1 MTKRKIYTRLKYLV
15 GTLLLL
21 PMLAQSQVDN
31 NVYEEDMKYLESSF
45 TRNYDS
51 LLTSYFDKK
60 NSHHILTKHYKHG
73 DESFDDLMFDDIPDS
88 VLFKRLNSIPAV
100 IPMTYNGV
108 VRSYI
113 KMYVRRMTNNLNSML
128 SLAEYYFPFFEQALE
143 RHDMPLELK
152 YLPII
157 ESALNPQA
165 VSRVGATGLWQFMQ
179 GTAKIYGLN
188 INSLIDER
196 KDPLKASDAA
206 ARYLRDLYEIFDNWH
221 LAIAAYNCGP
231 KNINKAIARSGGKR
245 DFWDIYPYLP
255 RETRGYIPAYIA
267 ATYVMT
273 NYEKHNLR
281 PTDVDVPI
289 ETDTIMI
296 DRNLFF
302 AQITKFIAVDDAQIR
317 LLNPQYKEPI
327 IPGASQSCYLRLPM
341 EYVPQ
346 FIRLQDSIYEY
357 GMDSLVKQIVQDIKP
372 TETIVHI
379 VRRNE
384 TMVKIAKRYGV
395 TVAQIRSWNPR
406 IRKNGMLK
414 IGQRITIHR
423 RNPLYN
429 QIQYQAPQLLE
440 KKQVK
445 DEVVADTLTDTVSS
459 VNVEVE
465 KVQPKVKKAEKPKK
479 QTVYHKVRKGET
491 LSAIARKYGTTVKK
505 IKQLNG
511 LKSDKLKI
519 GKNLK
524 VK

>member
-1 MTKRKIYTRLKYLV
+1 M
-15 GTLLLL
+15 
-21 PMLAQSQVDN
+21 
-31 NVYEEDMKYLESSF
+31 
-45 TRNYDS
+45 
-51 LLTSYFDKK
+51 
-60 NSHHILTKHYKHG
+60 H
-73 DESFDDLMFDDIPDS
+73 
-88 VLFKRLNSIPAV
+88 
-100 IPMTYNGV
+100 
-108 VRSYI
+108 
-113 KMYVRRMTNNLNSML
+113 
-128 SLAEYYFPFFEQALE
+128 
-143 RHDMPLELK
+143 
-152 YLPII
+152 
-157 ESALNPQA
+157 
-165 VSRVGATGLWQFMQ
+165 
-179 GTAKIYGLN
+179 GTAKVYGLN

-206 ARYLRDLYEIFDNWH
+206 ARYLKDLYEIFDNWH

-281 PTDVDVPI
+281 PTDVDVPL
-289 ETDTIMI
+289 ETDTIMV

-302 AQITKFIAVDDAQIR
+302 AQITKFIPMDDAQIK

-327 IPGASQSCYLRLPM
+327 IPGASQLCYLRLPM

-372 TETIVHI
+372 TETITHT

-384 TMVKIAKRYGV
+384 TLVKIAKRYGV
-395 TVAQIRSWNPR
+395 TVPQIRSWNPR

-440 KKQVK
+440 KKQIK
-445 DEVVADTLTDTVSS
+445 DAAVTDTLSETVIS
-459 VNVEVE
+459 VVDVE
-465 KVQPKVKKAEKPKK
+465 KVQPKAKKTETPAK
-479 QTVYHKVRKGET
+479 QTVYHSVRKGET
-491 LSAIARKYGTTVKK
+491 LSSIARKYGTTVKK

-519 GKNLK
+519 GKKLR